1 MALRFARAARFVCV
15 AIFLKRV
22 LPLVWAGGLLAVAA
36 PALAQAAGGR
46 LTGIVLDEQRA
57 AIGGASV
64 NVTCASTTKSVITNA
79 QGEFVIDGLASG
91 RCSIAA
97 EAESFARVTR
107 SVPVPSDR
115 VEVVLPV
122 RDFVSSVL
130 VTPSRGDRETA
141 FDSPQAVS
149 TISRDELQSRP
160 FTLLAQALREEP
172 GILVQQTTTAQTSP
186 VIRGFTGQQNVYLLD
201 GVRLNTSAWRGGP
214 NQYFAWISS
223 SIAERVEVV
232 RGPVSVQYGSDA
244 LGGTIQVMPFS
255 PVPGAARVSGD
266 VEYSGATADRSST
279 GSAHIALQGASAALR
294 VGVSGQTVGNLRGG
308 DGVDSRAA
316 VTRFLGVPSKEMFGT
331 RMPSTGFDSG
341 GAYASGSVRVGG
353 NGHVTGLYLHNNLT
367 GSSRYDRIDGGNG
380 VYRSGFD
387 PQTLDFAVFRYAN
400 KPSSGTTDWSA
411 AVSVNRQ
418 ADGRFEQARP
428 TAVLD
433 RQQSAATAVGYQLE
447 GGRQLAAHHV
457 RGGVELY
464 RESISANREQVN
476 LSTSVTSP
484 QRPDI
489 PDGTTYNTL
498 GVFVSDSLEFG
509 RLGLRGGLR
518 YGRYGFAT
526 VADSVHP
533 AFGVVDEHVDVNALT
548 FSVGSVYSLT
558 PSLNA
563 TFNVSRGFRAP
574 NASDLASIGLSGGGG
589 FGIAPSRATALGGLV
604 GSTGGVDAV
613 STGVAVSSLRPEVL
627 YAFEPGV
634 RFRSGRYSAALTVFD
649 LEYLDNFEG
658 RSIVFPTNIV
668 GTNIAGY
675 DVVRQDPSGLA
686 YIAQDTRP
694 IRTSI
699 NVGHSRIVG
708 FETEGEV
715 EITRDWRTR
724 AYFSMSNGRVVDGDY
739 LSKMPPPLG
748 GASVRWSPGR
758 LWVEGTTMFALRQ
771 TRLSSSDLTDA
782 RIGATRSR
790 TQIANYFNGTAVD
803 LGYVSNGVLLAT
815 NETVAQ
821 VQSRVLGTASSAPMF
836 TDMAAFVTFGAR
848 GGITLH
854 DRVELIVI
862 GENLADRNYR
872 FMGSGTDA
880 PGANLQ
886 VRLRYMF

>member
-1 MALRFARAARFVCV
+1 
-15 AIFLKRV
+15 
-22 LPLVWAGGLLAVAA
+22 
-36 PALAQAAGGR
+36 
-46 LTGIVLDEQRA
+46 
-57 AIGGASV
+57 
-64 NVTCASTTKSVITNA
+64 
-79 QGEFVIDGLASG
+79 
-91 RCSIAA
+91 
-97 EAESFARVTR
+97 
-107 SVPVPSDR
+107 
-115 VEVVLPV
+115 
-122 RDFVSSVL
+122 
-130 VTPSRGDRETA
+130 
-141 FDSPQAVS
+141 
-149 TISRDELQSRP
+149 
-160 FTLLAQALREEP
+160 
-172 GILVQQTTTAQTSP
+172 
-186 VIRGFTGQQNVYLLD
+186 
-201 GVRLNTSAWRGGP
+201 
-214 NQYFAWISS
+214 
-223 SIAERVEVV
+223 
-232 RGPVSVQYGSDA
+232 
-244 LGGTIQVMPFS
+244 LG
-255 PVPGAARVSGD
+255 
-266 VEYSGATADRSST
+266 
-279 GSAHIALQGASAALR
+279 
-294 VGVSGQTVGNLRGG
+294 
-308 DGVDSRAA
+308 
-316 VTRFLGVPSKEMFGT
+316 
-331 RMPSTGFDSG
+331 
-341 GAYASGSVRVGG
+341 
-353 NGHVTGLYLHNNLT
+353 
-367 GSSRYDRIDGGNG
+367 
-380 VYRSGFD
+380 
-387 PQTLDFAVFRYAN
+387 
-400 KPSSGTTDWSA
+400 
-411 AVSVNRQ
+411 
-418 ADGRFEQARP
+418 
-428 TAVLD
+428 
-433 RQQSAATAVGYQLE
+433 
-447 GGRQLAAHHV
+447 
-457 RGGVELY
+457 
-464 RESISANREQVN
+464 
-476 LSTSVTSP
+476 
-484 QRPDI
+484 
-489 PDGTTYNTL
+489 
-498 GVFVSDSLEFG
+498 
-509 RLGLRGGLR
+509 
-518 YGRYGFAT
+518 
-526 VADSVHP
+526 
-533 AFGVVDEHVDVNALT
+533 
-548 FSVGSVYSLT
+548 
-558 PSLNA
+558 
-563 TFNVSRGFRAP
+563 RAP
-574 NASDLASIGLSGGGG
+574 
-589 FGIAPSRATALGGLV
+589 PRATALGGLV

-758 LWVEGTTMFALRQ
+758 FWVEGTTMFALRQ

-836 TDMAAFVTFGAR
+836 TDMAGFVTFGAR